1 MARPS
6 LRTPDR
12 KSTRLNSSHS
22 QISYAVFCLK
32 NKHPTNI
39 LGPQYVVHRGP
50 EVDIFVDGC
59 FWHGCP
65 RHFRPPKTRTTFWR
79 EKVRRNKGTRTR
91 VLRELGP
98 SWRVFQF
105 YECDLEENLD
115 ECAKKVASS
124 IRDSGRRRYLHG

>member
-1 MARPS
+1 MALRGALWGLGVRYRCHPRNIPGRP
-6 LRTPDR
+6 D
-12 KSTRLNSSHS
+12 
-22 QISYAVFCLK
+22 
-32 NKHPTNI
+32 
-39 LGPQYVVHRGP
+39 VVHRGA
-50 EVDIFVDGC
+50 EVAVFVDGC

-79 EKVRRNKGTRTR
+79 EKVRRNKVTRTR